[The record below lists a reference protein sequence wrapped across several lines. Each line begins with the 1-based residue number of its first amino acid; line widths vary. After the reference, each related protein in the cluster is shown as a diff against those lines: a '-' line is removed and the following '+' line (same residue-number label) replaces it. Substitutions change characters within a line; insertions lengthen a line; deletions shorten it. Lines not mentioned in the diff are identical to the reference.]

1 MRTIN
6 KDNKEIVQR
15 IKKRKV
21 DDISCG
27 AIAKVGGAEI
37 AIGKTTGFIRL
48 YSLHTNDYVPIKFKP
63 DRVGNSV
70 NGLDYSNTDEYLAA
84 VYDSGDINLYGLKTG
99 IKTDTFKL
107 DGM

>member
-6 KDNKEIVQR
+6 KDNKEIIQR
-15 IKKRKV
+15 IKKRQV

-27 AIAKVGGAEI
+27 AISKVGGAEI

-48 YSLHTNDYVPIKFKP
+48 FNVQSGDYLPVKFKP

-70 NGLDYSNTDEYLAA
+70 IGLDYSNTDEYLAA
-84 VYDSGDINLYGLKTG
+84 VYDSADVNLYGLKTG

-107 DGM
+107 DGL